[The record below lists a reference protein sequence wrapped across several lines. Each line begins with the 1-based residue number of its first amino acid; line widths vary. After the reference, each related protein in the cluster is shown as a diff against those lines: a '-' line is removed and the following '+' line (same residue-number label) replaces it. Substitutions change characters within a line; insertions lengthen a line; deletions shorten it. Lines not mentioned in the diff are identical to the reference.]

1 MMPEIALEGLS
12 EASFAAVT
20 GHRRR
25 PCVFHFD
32 LTDPEQ
38 YHPERLA
45 ALDPK
50 VQVRVRSYAHD
61 RKTTP
66 RDQWTTYCSYLSI
79 DMETYVRKV
88 ADGSAASEGLYLALF
103 EVSGLAQGR
112 PFQAHLD
119 HLSRATGFQRSPGND
134 INLWLS
140 PPSHFEGLHYDG
152 DDGTL
157 LQYHGRKT
165 VTLFAPKHSRDLYP
179 FPLIGGGLPGNFSRL
194 DVAAMDASKYPKAV
208 GIEAHALSVTLE
220 PGQGVYIPA
229 GWWHQ
234 VEASDNPEGVVS
246 INRFWSTR
254 HLPLLWERPRVAVSV
269 LLAKGLAA
277 LQR

>member
-1 MMPEIALEGLS
+1 MMPEIELEGLS

-20 GHRRR
+20 DHRRK
-25 PCVFHFD
+25 PCMFRFH

-38 YHPERLA
+38 YHPKRLA
-45 ALDPK
+45 ALDPN
-50 VQVRVRSYAHD
+50 VQVKVRAYAHD
-61 RKTTP
+61 RKTIP
-66 RDQWTTYCSYLSI
+66 RDQWTTYCTYRLM

-88 ADGSAASEGLYLALF
+88 ADGSATQEELYLALF
-103 EVSGLAQGR
+103 DVSGLAQAR

-119 HLSRATGFQRSPGND
+119 HFSRATGLQRSTSCD

-140 PPSHFEGLHYDG
+140 PPSHLEGLHYDG
-152 DDGTL
+152 EDGTL

-165 VTLFAPKHSRDLYP
+165 VTLFAPKYSRDLYP
-179 FPLIGGGLPGNFSRL
+179 FPPIGGGLPTNFSRL
-194 DVAAMDASKYPKAV
+194 DLAAVDASKYPRAV
-208 GIEAHALSVTLE
+208 GIEVHAMSATLE

-246 INRFWSTR
+246 INRFWTTR
-254 HLPLLWERPRVAVSV
+254 HLPLLWTRPRLALTA

-277 LQR
+277 LQW